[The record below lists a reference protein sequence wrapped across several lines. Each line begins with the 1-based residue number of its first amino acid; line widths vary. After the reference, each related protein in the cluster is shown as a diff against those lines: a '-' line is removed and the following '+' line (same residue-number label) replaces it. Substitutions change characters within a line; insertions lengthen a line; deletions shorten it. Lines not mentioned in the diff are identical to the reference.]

1 MRRVRAGRWAVVPIR
16 VRPRIRGTA
25 RVLAWN
31 KRRKGLTTQYAQ
43 QPMQGFRRSDRLL
56 ERDQNFSAGAFLRS
70 VKIRN
75 GCMMRSGKLCVA
87 RSCTVPRCIQPI
99 QRLFA
104 KLHDESSGQS
114 RGLDTIQAADERAR
128 AEKEASRNVSKWWSH
143 TGCQN
148 SQRSASAERY
158 DSSFRKLRCAAAVG
172 HSARERYLDG
182 WCLSS
187 DQLSVR
193 GSCALGCGF
202 SSSELLHA
210 FQGL

>member
-1 MRRVRAGRWAVVPIR
+1 MESSKIACRKPVRRVRAGRWAVVPIR

-104 KLHDESSGQS
+104 KLHDS
-114 RGLDTIQAADERAR
+114 RAGKATVSIQYRPRARRAR

-143 TGCQN
+143 WLSKFPAQRFGGALRQLLPEASVRCRCWP
-148 SQRSASAERY
+148 QRS
-158 DSSFRKLRCAAAVG
+158 
-172 HSARERYLDG
+172 
-182 WCLSS
+182 
-187 DQLSVR
+187 
-193 GSCALGCGF
+193 
-202 SSSELLHA
+202 
-210 FQGL
+210 